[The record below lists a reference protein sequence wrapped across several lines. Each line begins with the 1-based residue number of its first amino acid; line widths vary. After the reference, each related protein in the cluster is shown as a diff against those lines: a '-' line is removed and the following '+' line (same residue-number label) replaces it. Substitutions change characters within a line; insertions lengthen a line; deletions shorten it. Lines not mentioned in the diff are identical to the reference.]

1 MYRFRKK
8 SETKRPQ
15 VIEDGVD
22 LLIPPPSS
30 TSSTFDRSPTLPA
43 LSTGLEFRTSV
54 IFPDLT
60 RQFAKAGLAANV
72 PESKLRS
79 RLAQQR
85 AKGNKEE
92 TITEEEE
99 AIMFAALSSIQGIR
113 RRGNST
119 SSVVDASVDMQ
130 YPESVSSSKSSGP
143 SSAGLINSFPET
155 PAVQETSI
163 YPFASLSSH
172 SSSSS
177 SSRRH
182 SNNLFGA
189 SRLRDIS
196 QMRSHRNRS
205 SSSAST
211 SQESM
216 QAVAISP
223 DSSQAGDIRD
233 GQEVT
238 SSSSSSPVVENGN
251 HQLSDKDKTPTA
263 RVSNLPSAPRLPNGN
278 TLTVAQIRRMSVAL
292 ERAMSALIESDP
304 EADEDEE
311 KILAPY
317 SVPLGG
323 GYPPR
328 RPPTAFNDPNHPIA
342 VADLNAVLAFLADS
356 ERARDSHV
364 GNDPHS
370 IPTPVAPVPVTRT
383 PGYVPGMA
391 RPISP
396 RDTSGHESEDYSTT
410 PRATSPVSP
419 YGRVHRGLVPQS
431 KKQANSRPSTAPT
444 VVATAN
450 AGPMS
455 NWGAHDESMVA
466 TLERSLSAGGQ
477 LYERRMQGNG
487 YGYSSMAVSQNG
499 RTLTSGGSS
508 TVNSNTQRP
517 ATAQNGVQAYTNDG
531 FGRHAGIQS
540 SYKQNQ
546 DIDLT
551 RGMPRDKSNLH
562 SITGPALPDS
572 PMIHD
577 DMFKPYVPL
586 TVPESWDA
594 TQTYAT
600 PQPSMT
606 SSGIIM
612 PQPTTHRPMRT
623 PVSIPVRSQTPNNIA
638 RSSTPT
644 GARATSPPIGR
655 VGTPNYLV
663 QRSPSANGYNLDQET
678 QDITVKRAVSP
689 RPASSHTPSNSSTSA
704 YNPLLH
710 SSMGSSSRSS
720 IGSIGS
726 SYHSSD
732 EEPNSKFKE
741 VTNWLFDPESK
752 GSTFANTKK
761 NGRSREELA
770 GSKEYSDVKDDAS
783 ESIDD
788 QEDVLQL
795 LTGLTKKD
803 IGTIQQKLISAAA
816 AREAEEAIRTTQR
829 RRRPSVQSR
838 EFVGSPT
845 PKPVASSPSDTT
857 PVGSNHIDAITIV
870 RLQSPPPGPNVIPE
884 EQYPQLVETVV
895 QPPMIVARPM
905 SPVEETHSEVKI
917 PGEFEVPSAAT
928 TPPRFETP
936 SPAKQSPRTKA
947 LTDALFGDH
956 LTPAAPGPKHQPS
969 VEELQVEVEK
979 RALAATVAL
988 KSPVVVPESSPLRK
1002 KSTKRIDLQKISNP
1016 HLVSA
1021 SMSVDAIPL
1030 ASPSM
1035 ASLSMTQTQD
1045 LGRSGSKLGDRLRRL
1060 RGSIKTKGQ
1069 QGPGHER
1076 EPSSS
1081 SLSNEITPNGPS
1093 QVLDYDP
1100 QSLSTPQI
1108 RTVPPTTPNKPL
1120 SAGLAS
1126 PPASAGPA
1134 GLRGLVARFR
1144 QSKGN
1149 PRKEESTPPRSAV
1162 SVQPSASSSS
1172 SHLNDADGSMTMG
1185 NIVVPPSRNTSL
1197 NRAQPAIASS
1207 QSDVTSLNRAQPAIA
1222 SSQSDVT
1229 SISSGTAQ
1237 TPDEAALRKRL
1248 LETALTL
1255 GLNAEDIN
1263 VLLER
1268 AAKTATHS
1276 DSPSDTS
1283 QRTMD
1288 EGQLAIGQAST
1299 SLSRQ
1304 TSTRVRIDASARLRP
1319 TREGGN
1325 PISGVVRRTIIYPS
1339 STATPSTSPLPGYR
1353 GVLRKMSSASNK
1365 RRPMSVQSQYSGKS
1379 IHERVPTP
1387 PPPRGAR
1394 RISEDGLPPIPSS
1407 LYSSSARPGTSAGI
1421 IYDGISNSHRRSI
1434 DGHDG
1439 GPDSGFPEDG
1449 RALQVVELE
1458 NGEVVWSVL
1467 DTLRSP
1473 GDEFDDESR
1482 SIYFNRRGSFNSQ
1495 YSGMDES
1502 VRSTYGRSTSRT
1514 GMPKPSL
1521 DGTGPETKIYYGDNK
1536 EIARLIGQI
1545 TNATD
1550 YGSQMGHVTPGSAYS
1565 SEDLPV
1571 EEQLERLLQRVT
1583 AAQ

>member
-223 DSSQAGDIRD
+223 DSSQAGDLRD
-233 GQEVT
+233 VQEVN

-396 RDTSGHESEDYSTT
+396 RDMSGHESEDYSTT

-450 AGPMS
+450 AGPMA

-546 DIDLT
+546 DVDLT

-577 DMFKPYVPL
+577 DMFQSYVPL

-623 PVSIPVRSQTPNNIA
+623 PVSIPIRSQTPNNIA

-741 VTNWLFDPESK
+741 
-752 GSTFANTKK
+752 
-761 NGRSREELA
+761 
-770 GSKEYSDVKDDAS
+770 
-783 ESIDD
+783 
-788 QEDVLQL
+788 
-795 LTGLTKKD
+795 
-803 IGTIQQKLISAAA
+803 
-816 AREAEEAIRTTQR
+816 
-829 RRRPSVQSR
+829 
-838 EFVGSPT
+838 
-845 PKPVASSPSDTT
+845 
-857 PVGSNHIDAITIV
+857 
-870 RLQSPPPGPNVIPE
+870 
-884 EQYPQLVETVV
+884 
-895 QPPMIVARPM
+895 PPMIVARPM
-905 SPVEETHSEVKI
+905 SPVEEAISEVKI

-1185 NIVVPPSRNTSL
+1185 NIVVPPSRN
-1197 NRAQPAIASS
+1197 
-1207 QSDVTSLNRAQPAIA
+1207 TSLNRAQPAIA